1 MKPEQLLK
9 TMFQAAVD
17 AALPSLCV
25 PAFLPARPKGRT
37 IVIGAGKASGAMA
50 KAFEDAWEG
59 PIEGLVVTRYG
70 YRVPTKRLE
79 VVEAAHPVPDAAG
92 RKAAERI
99 FQLVQG
105 LTEDDLVLCL
115 ISGGGSALLALPPEG
130 LTLEDKQ
137 AINKALL
144 KSGATISE
152 MNTVRKHL
160 SAIKGGRLAA
170 AAAPARVVA
179 LMISDVPGDDP
190 SIYQRRCAS
199 GCSQPTRRPSP
210 ATSDLSGSRTS

>member
-79 VVEAAHPVPDAAG
+79 VVEAAHPVPDALPAPITMVRPLSRAG
-92 RKAAERI
+92 RKAGTQSEGRAASTAAWNMVLRSCSGFI
-99 FQLVQG
+99 PCRPL
-105 LTEDDLVLCL
+105 LVL
-115 ISGGGSALLALPPEG
+115 
-130 LTLEDKQ
+130 
-137 AINKALL
+137 
-144 KSGATISE
+144 
-152 MNTVRKHL
+152 
-160 SAIKGGRLAA
+160 GR
-170 AAAPARVVA
+170 
-179 LMISDVPGDDP
+179 
-190 SIYQRRCAS
+190 
-199 GCSQPTRRPSP
+199 
-210 ATSDLSGSRTS
+210 